1 MPFMTSGKAPA
12 ATDLVSPRVRD
23 RRAGRSRGPASLLE
37 TGVLR
42 QVGVEHRGQ
51 LLHDSYGQG
60 ADERVMT
67 GVGANHVGCHDS
79 EKAVSDVEDEGSRT
93 TDRLRRYCG
102 AAARKLLITVVAR
115 PSLPADRKRLNE
127 KIESLIQ
134 YLNRNYSNGG

>member
-1 MPFMTSGKAPA
+1 ME
-12 ATDLVSPRVRD
+12 LVSPRVRD
-23 RRAGRSRGPASLLE
+23 RGAGRSRGPASLLE
-37 TGVLR
+37 TG

-115 PSLPADRKRLNE
+115 PGLSADRKRLNE